1 MGKPNKIRIKSK
13 RKISKTKSNEHS
25 DYDEIDDELED
36 DFIEEEKEISS
47 KWYEE
52 VSNVLILTTNIYLG
66 TGICICIY

>member
-52 VSNVLILTTNIYLG
+52 VSNVLILITNIYLG